1 MRPEPIG
8 PKEQIADE
16 CIQLLERRLAEE
28 RLTLDMAFLTF
39 SVEQKDVAGDN
50 ATTVFHADGDED
62 NLPDL
67 FAFLVTQIKGIGA
80 KLGLRVIFGPISGGP
95 MS

>member
-8 PKEQIADE
+8 PKEQIADDV
-16 CIQLLERRLAEE
+16 IGYLERRLAEE

-39 SVEQKDVAGDN
+39 SVEQKDSQGDN
-50 ATTVFHADGDED
+50 ATTVFHAEGDEE

-67 FAFLVTQIKGIGA
+67 FAFLVAQLKGIGA

>member
-8 PKEQIADE
+8 PKEQIADDV
-16 CIQLLERRLAEE
+16 IGYLERRLAEE

-39 SVEQKDVAGDN
+39 SVEQKDSQGDN
-50 ATTVFHADGDED
+50 ATTVFHAEGDEE

-67 FAFLVTQIKGIGA
+67 FAFLVAQLKGIGA
-80 KLGLRVIFGPISGGP
+80 KLGLHVIFGPISGGP